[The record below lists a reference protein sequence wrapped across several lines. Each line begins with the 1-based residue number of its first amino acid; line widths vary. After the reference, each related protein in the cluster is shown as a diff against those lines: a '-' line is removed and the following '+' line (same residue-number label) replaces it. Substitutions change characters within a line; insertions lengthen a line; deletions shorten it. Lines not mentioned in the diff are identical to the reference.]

1 MKVDKLNELDK
12 IYFILECIKV
22 TILDVYVNL
31 NVQKKNSVID
41 IINDRKIELISKKK
55 FPLRQV

>member
-1 MKVDKLNELDK
+1 MKVGKLNELDK

-31 NVQKKNSVID
+31 NVQKKNTLID
-41 IINDRKIELISKKK
+41 IINDRKIELISKTK

>member
-12 IYFILECIKV
+12 IYLILECIKV

-31 NVQKKNSVID
+31 NVQKKNSVIN